1 MHVHLKLSSDVSIT
15 FFECEKQPGCD
26 GQNRANPFGVF
37 AALFLSSF
45 FLEPL
50 AFLGKSRTR
59 TFGGA
64 AREGKKRTAVLGTR
78 TKSTKGASVEK
89 QEKEPNAKKCRA
101 SFSGHELGKADNF
114 FCMFQIKHIQY
125 VCI

>member
-1 MHVHLKLSSDVSIT
+1 MSIT

-64 AREGKKRTAVLGTR
+64 AKEGKKRTAVLGTR

-89 QEKEPNAKKCRA
+89 QEKEPNAKNVEPVFQDMNWARLIT
-101 SFSGHELGKADNF
+101 SFACF
-114 FCMFQIKHIQY
+114 R
-125 VCI
+125 